1 VPHSILIVDDSPVI
15 RRSLRTCIE
24 QNTIWK
30 ICGEAENG
38 QTAVE
43 RVKELHPDIVI
54 LDFQMPIMNG
64 LEAARQISRLAPNT
78 TMLMFTMY
86 SSNQLLKAA
95 QAAGISD
102 VVSKS
107 NGGAEHLLTSLRN
120 MSVAA

>member
-1 VPHSILIVDDSPVI
+1 VPHSILIVDDSAVI

-24 QNTIWK
+24 QNTTWK
-30 ICGEAENG
+30 VCGEAENG
-38 QTAVE
+38 QTAVA
-43 RVKELHPDIVI
+43 RVQELHPDIVI

-86 SSNQLLKAA
+86 SSNQLLKTA

-102 VVSKS
+102 VISKS
-107 NGGAEHLLTSLRN
+107 NGGAKHLLTSLRN